1 MAQKTGQGLEREW
14 LDMTILTSGPISGAP
29 DVPYSSA
36 VSYSDLLVDVGEYTG
51 RNDIAAVFPL
61 LLRLAEAKLNRNL
74 RTAYQETTV
83 ALPMVNGVATLPS
96 DFLEARAYTSDAAT
110 FNRFVISG
118 NVITAN
124 SPWTGDLTMTYYAS
138 IPPLSLVN
146 PSNWLLDLD
155 YNVYLYALAVEVG
168 IWAKT
173 LEIVQA
179 ASELRDSAISTV
191 MLNDENARWGRA
203 RVVNRDLTP

>member
-1 MAQKTGQGLEREW
+1 
-14 LDMTILTSGPISGAP
+14 
-29 DVPYSSA
+29 
-36 VSYSDLLVDVGEYTG
+36 
-51 RNDIAAVFPL
+51 VFPL

-74 RTAYQETTV
+74 RTAYQETTI
-83 ALPMVNGVATLPS
+83 ALPMVNGVATLPT

-110 FNRFVISG
+110 FSRFVISG
-118 NVITAN
+118 NTITAS
-124 SPWTGDLTMTYYAS
+124 SPWTGDLTTTYYAK
-138 IPPLSLVN
+138 IPPLSPDN

-168 IWAKT
+168 IWSKNAELAK
-173 LEIVQA
+173 A
-179 ASELRDSAISTV
+179 AESMRDSAISTV

>member
-1 MAQKTGQGLEREW
+1 
-14 LDMTILTSGPISGAP
+14 MTITTSGPITGGPIIPVTPSGI
-29 DVPYSSA
+29 
-36 VSYSDLLVDVGEYTG
+36 SYSDLLVDVGEYTG

-83 ALPMVNGVATLPS
+83 ALPMVNGVATLPG
-96 DFLEARAYTSDAAT
+96 DFLEARAYTAADGAT
-110 FNRFVISG
+110 VNAFVISG
-118 NVITAN
+118 NVITATDA
-124 SPWTGDLTMTYYAS
+124 WTGDVTLTYYAS
-138 IPPLSLVN
+138 IPPLSQDN
-146 PSNWLLDLD
+146 PTNWLLSLD

-168 IWAKT
+168 IWSKN
-173 LEIVQA
+173 LEMVQA
-179 ASELRDSAISTV
+179 ASALRDSAISTV